1 MNPTRP
7 CIVGPNTLTAHQRYV
22 IPRELTLRLDLSDQQ
37 LRDALI
43 HYDNLPV
50 LDVTPFRAIRI
61 VNEPDGLGVAL
72 HRAGILD
79 SG

>member
-22 IPRELTLRLDLSDQQ
+22 IPRELTLRLDLSHQQ
-37 LRDALI
+37 LRDAPI
-43 HYDNLPV
+43 PYDNLPV

-61 VNEPDGLGVAL
+61 VNEPDGLGAAL